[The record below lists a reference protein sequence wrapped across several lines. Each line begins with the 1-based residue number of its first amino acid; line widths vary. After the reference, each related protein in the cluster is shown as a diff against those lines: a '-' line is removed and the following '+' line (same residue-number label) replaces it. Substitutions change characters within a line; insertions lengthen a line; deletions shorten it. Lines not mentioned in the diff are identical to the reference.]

1 MKYSVVLLVLVL
13 TTHRPALAQ
22 QALQDAYGLTA
33 YRPQHGTGYHPFA
46 RTAVPEAFEEH
57 RFLGPG
63 IRVNHADERDLEV
76 EDDLI
81 ELVVTRPSADAAFA
95 LERSDTSLSVWKTRR
110 KLPQTEVAFTNN
122 RSTPLAFGEAHLITL
137 WVEWTGAAP
146 AFPTLSLLPLESG
159 VVDRI
164 VFHAFTGLVVA
175 LGGENQ
181 EPDYP
186 VDIGHGTYRVATT
199 LYERGWDVLM
209 RDEDEVESDG
219 TGLVYDEV
227 VNAIQNRDVR
237 ELAVFGYSHGGGS
250 TYDLCERL
258 VDTTSLSP
266 FSVGFTAYIDGI
278 ENGGSDLMDTVLK
291 TLFGVDSDTD
301 PEMRRPPASDFHLNI
316 YQKASE
322 ADGQRVLAEGLDRV
336 DALGAETLDGGPMAG
351 SIPPLDGLDLNIEE
365 SVNWDMTAHHFDIDD
380 LDRVHDFIRAEL
392 TARLSR

>member
-1 MKYSVVLLVLVL
+1 MKSSLVLLVLVL

-33 YRPQHGTGYHPFA
+33 YRPQHGTGYHPFT
-46 RTAVPEAFEEH
+46 RTAVPEAFEED

-81 ELVVTRPSADAAFA
+81 ELVVTRPSADSAFA

-110 KLPQTEVAFTNN
+110 KLPQTEVTFTNN
-122 RSTPLAFGEAHLITL
+122 RSTPLAFGKAQLITL
-137 WVEWTGAAP
+137 WVEWSGAAP
-146 AFPTLSLLPLESG
+146 AFPTLSVLALGSDA
-159 VVDRI
+159 VDDRI

-175 LGGENQ
+175 LGGEGQ
-181 EPDYP
+181 KPDYP
-186 VDIGHGTYRVATT
+186 VDINHGTYRVATT

-209 RDEDEVESDG
+209 RDEDEVDSDG
-219 TGLVYDEV
+219 YGLVYNEV
-227 VNAIQNRDVR
+227 VNAIRNRHVR

-258 VDTTSLSP
+258 VATSLNK
-266 FSVGFTAYIDGI
+266 FSVSFTAYVDGI
-278 ENGGSDLMDTVLK
+278 ENGRFNWDT
-291 TLFGVDSDTD
+291 DWDTD
-301 PEMRRPPASDFHLNI
+301 PETRRPPASDFHLNF
-316 YQKASE
+316 YQNAS
-322 ADGQRVLAEGLDRV
+322 DTDNQRVIEEGLSWLNGKL
-336 DALGAETLDGGPMAG
+336 AGELDGGPMAR

-380 LDRVHDFIRAEL
+380 FNRVHDFIRAEL
-392 TARLSR
+392 TARVSR

>member
-1 MKYSVVLLVLVL
+1 MKYSLVLLVLVL
-13 TTHRPALAQ
+13 VTHSPALAQ
-22 QALQDAYGLTA
+22 QAFQDAYGLTA
-33 YRPQHGTGYHPFA
+33 YRPQHGTGYHPFT

-63 IRVNHADERDLEV
+63 IRVNHADEWDPEV

-81 ELVVTRPSADAAFA
+81 ELVVTRSSADATFA

-122 RSTPLAFGEAHLITL
+122 RSTPLAFGEAHMITL

-146 AFPTLSLLPLESG
+146 AFPTLSLLALGSDVG
-159 VVDRI
+159 DDLI

-175 LGGENQ
+175 LGGEGQ

-186 VDIGHGTYRVATT
+186 VDVNHGTYRVATT

-209 RDEDEVESDG
+209 RDEDEVDSDG
-219 TGLVYDEV
+219 SGLVYDEV
-227 VNAIQNRDVR
+227 VNAIQNRYVR

-258 VDTTSLSP
+258 VATSLNP
-266 FSVGFTAYIDGI
+266 FSVRFTAYVDSIK
-278 ENGGSDLMDTVLK
+278 NGSSDPLGRALT
-291 TLFGVDSDTD
+291 FIGVDSNTD
-301 PEMRRPPASDFHLNI
+301 PETRRPPASDFHLNF
-316 YQKASE
+316 YQNASF
-322 ADGQRVLAEGLDRV
+322 ADGYLN
-336 DALGAETLDGGPMAG
+336 GGPVAR

-365 SVNWDMTAHHFDIDD
+365 SANWDMTAHHFDIDD
-380 LDRVHDFIRAEL
+380 FDRVHDFIRAEL
-392 TARLSR
+392 TARVSR